1 VVGRAER
8 GNLTYCPACGYDK
21 APKVVAFG
29 NRTYARKFLA
39 VHAATPLNLRG
50 IRVIDLAQGCYQV
63 QEFADLLNLRKT
75 TLPGGF
81 FVSGK

>member
-1 VVGRAER
+1 
-8 GNLTYCPACGYDK
+8 
-21 APKVVAFG
+21 VVAFG